1 MTTSSSINVKA
12 REKFL
17 VIQLF
22 QLKGNAIGLDRE
34 GEAKS
39 KFMAEDCLTKHF
51 QVCVRSPCPT
61 QLIRA
66 KRRHLRQ
73 VRNPSPARH
82 PRRPDCHRTWLP
94 PLPAFH

>member
-34 GEAKS
+34 GEEKS

-61 QLIRA
+61 QLTRA

-73 VRNPSPARH
+73 LRSPLKDQTPHQPVLRHTCRPPSA
-82 PRRPDCHRTWLP
+82 
-94 PLPAFH
+94 AFH